1 MNILITTSS
10 LPINFNSV
18 MNTGGAE
25 KFAWDLAKLLAQKHK
40 VSVIAFGKEHSF
52 RQIDNVDV
60 YFLKL
65 VKHGL
70 WYYLTFGKKS
80 ILNIFKIVKPDVVNS
95 HMHNII
101 TFVLRKQKVKKIL
114 TLHNSRFEFYNKS
127 SIDTLK
133 FNLFNKNSFKHYE
146 ISTVSNHMK
155 EYLSKFLNKT
165 VFHIP
170 NGIDKSKFYLKED
183 LKRDPSILY
192 VGRLE
197 KFKGVDKIISLSK
210 KLKSLKFK
218 FIGSGSL
225 YNCIKSDNVEFL
237 GSKDRNELVKYYN
250 SSMISIFPSE
260 YENCPL
266 VGLEAMA
273 CGSIV
278 LANKIDGYREYI
290 IDKKNGFLCDMS
302 NQSEIIENINKI
314 LIDQN
319 IHKIRKRALKKVSDL
334 DINLIAEMYF
344 NLYNK

>member
-1 MNILITTSS
+1 MDILITTSS
-10 LPINFNSV
+10 LPINYNSV
-18 MNTGGAE
+18 MTPGGAE
-25 KFAWDLAKLLAQKHK
+25 KFAWDLAKSLSVKHK

-52 RQIDNVDV
+52 KQIDNVDV

-70 WYYLTFGKKS
+70 WYYLTFGKKY
-80 ILNIFKIVKPDVVNS
+80 ILNIFKIVKPDVINS

-101 TFVLRKQKVKKIL
+101 TFILRRQKVKKIL
-114 TLHNSRFEFYNKS
+114 TLHNSYFEFYNKS
-127 SIDTLK
+127 TIENLK
-133 FNLFNKNSFKHYE
+133 FYLFNKNSFKHYK

-155 EYLSKFLNKT
+155 EYFSKFLNKT

-170 NGIDKSKFYLKED
+170 NGIDTSKFFLKND
-183 LKRDPSILY
+183 LRRNDTILY

-197 KFKGVDKIISLSK
+197 KFKGVDKIINVSK
-210 KLKSLKFK
+210 KLKNLKFK

-225 YNCIKSDNVEFL
+225 YNSIKSDNVEFL
-237 GSKDRNELVKYYN
+237 GRKDRDELVKYYN
-250 SSMISIFPSE
+250 TSIISIFPSE

-314 LIDQN
+314 LIDEN

-334 DINLIAEMYF
+334 DINTIAEMYF